1 MENTPQHIAI
11 IMDGNGRWAINQNLD
26 RIEGHK
32 AGVSVVKKIVK
43 HSVKLGI
50 KYLTLYTLSK
60 ENYNRPKSEILYLFK
75 LFTKTLNS
83 ELSLLIDNDVNFSV
97 IGDLKKIDKIVLHKL
112 KNVEKLTFNN
122 STLFLNLAIAYSS
135 RNEIKNAMEKIIAKN
150 LDVINEETISQNLM
164 TKSIPD
170 PDLLIRTGGEFR
182 VSNFLLWQLAY
193 TELFFTKVLWPDFD
207 ESHLDNAILEYNKR
221 ERRFGKTSEQIND

>member
-1 MENTPQHIAI
+1 
-11 IMDGNGRWAINQNLD
+11 MDGNGRWAINQNLD
-26 RIEGHK
+26 RIDGHK
-32 AGVSVVKKIVK
+32 AGVRVVKKIVK
-43 HSVKLGI
+43 HSVKLGV

-75 LFTKTLNS
+75 LFTNTLDS

-97 IGDLKKIDKIVLHKL
+97 IGDLKKIDKVVLYKL

-122 STLFLNLAIAYSS
+122 STLFLNLAIGYSS
-135 RNEIKNAMEKIIAKN
+135 RNEIKNAMEQMIAKN
-150 LDVINEETISQNLM
+150 IDVINEETISQNLM

-182 VSNFLLWQLAY
+182 VSNFLLWQIAY
-193 TELFFTKVLWPDFD
+193 TELFFLKVLWPDFD